1 MLAIASTLPKHR
13 EKNDK
18 PNERGGELMA
28 ENNNAPIEA
37 VRGIVSGAI
46 GFTKQVIGLIL
57 SRSDLQEEGR
67 AQVDKASNQL
77 EAAGK
82 EAEAEKARA
91 KAKVQETRQKA
102 ASSTK

>member
-1 MLAIASTLPKHR
+1 
-13 EKNDK
+13 
-18 PNERGGELMA
+18 MA
-28 ENNNAPIEA
+28 ENNSAPIEA

-102 ASSTK
+102 ASKS

>member
-1 MLAIASTLPKHR
+1 
-13 EKNDK
+13 
-18 PNERGGELMA
+18 MA
-28 ENNNAPIEA
+28 DNNSGPIEA

-57 SRSDLQEEGR
+57 SNGNLQEEGR

-77 EAAGK
+77 DAARA
-82 EAEAEKARA
+82 EAEADKARG

-102 ASSTK
+102 ASKRT

>member
-1 MLAIASTLPKHR
+1 
-13 EKNDK
+13 
-18 PNERGGELMA
+18 MA
-28 ENNNAPIEA
+28 ENNNGAIEA

-57 SRSDLQEEGR
+57 SRDDLQEEGR

-91 KAKVQETRQKA
+91 KAKAQETRQKA
-102 ASSTK
+102 ASKS

>member
-1 MLAIASTLPKHR
+1 
-13 EKNDK
+13 
-18 PNERGGELMA
+18 MA
-28 ENNNAPIEA
+28 ENNSGPVEA

-57 SRSDLQEEGR
+57 SNSSLQEEGK

-77 EAAGK
+77 EAAAK

-102 ASSTK
+102 ASKST

>member
-1 MLAIASTLPKHR
+1 
-13 EKNDK
+13 
-18 PNERGGELMA
+18 MA
-28 ENNNAPIEA
+28 ENNSGPVEA

-57 SRSDLQEEGR
+57 SNSSLQEEGK

-82 EAEAEKARA
+82 EVEAEKARA

-102 ASSTK
+102 ASKST

>member
-1 MLAIASTLPKHR
+1 
-13 EKNDK
+13 
-18 PNERGGELMA
+18 
-28 ENNNAPIEA
+28 
-37 VRGIVSGAI
+37 
-46 GFTKQVIGLIL
+46 LIL

-91 KAKVQETRQKA
+91 KAKVQESRQKA
-102 ASSTK
+102 ASGVSPK

>member
-1 MLAIASTLPKHR
+1 
-13 EKNDK
+13 
-18 PNERGGELMA
+18 MA
-28 ENNNAPIEA
+28 ENNSGPVEA
-37 VRGIVSGAI
+37 VRGVVSGAI

-82 EAEAEKARA
+82 EVEAEKARA
-91 KAKVQETRQKA
+91 KADVQEKRQKA
-102 ASSTK
+102 ASKS

>member
-1 MLAIASTLPKHR
+1 
-13 EKNDK
+13 
-18 PNERGGELMA
+18 MA
-28 ENNNAPIEA
+28 ENNSAPIEA

-57 SRSDLQEEGR
+57 RRSDLQEEGR

-91 KAKVQETRQKA
+91 QAKVQETRQKA
-102 ASSTK
+102 ASES

>member
-1 MLAIASTLPKHR
+1 
-13 EKNDK
+13 
-18 PNERGGELMA
+18 MA
-28 ENNNAPIEA
+28 ENNSGPIEA
-37 VRGIVSGAI
+37 VRGIVSSAI
-46 GFTKQVIGLIL
+46 GLTKQVIGLIL

-102 ASSTK
+102 ATKSK

>member
-1 MLAIASTLPKHR
+1 
-13 EKNDK
+13 
-18 PNERGGELMA
+18 MA
-28 ENNNAPIEA
+28 DNNSGPIEA

-57 SRSDLQEEGR
+57 SNSNLQEEGR

-77 EAAGK
+77 DAARA
-82 EAEAEKARA
+82 EAEADKARG

-102 ASSTK
+102 ASKRT

>member
-1 MLAIASTLPKHR
+1 VKTAIEEGKV
-13 EKNDK
+13 
-18 PNERGGELMA
+18 MA
-28 ENNNAPIEA
+28 ENNSGPIEA

-57 SRSDLQEEGR
+57 SRNDLQEEGR

-82 EAEAEKARA
+82 EVEAEKARA
-91 KAKVQETRQKA
+91 KAKAQESRQKA
-102 ASSTK
+102 ASKS

>member
-1 MLAIASTLPKHR
+1 VKGR
-13 EKNDK
+13 
-18 PNERGGELMA
+18 ELMA
-28 ENNNAPIEA
+28 ENNSGPIEA

-77 EAAGK
+77 EAARK

-91 KAKVQETRQKA
+91 KAKTQESRQKA
-102 ASSTK
+102 ASRPK

>member
-1 MLAIASTLPKHR
+1 
-13 EKNDK
+13 
-18 PNERGGELMA
+18 MA
-28 ENNNAPIEA
+28 DNNSAPIEA

-82 EAEAEKARA
+82 EVEAEAARA
-91 KAKVQETRQKA
+91 KAKVQESRQKA
-102 ASSTK
+102 ASKS

>member
-1 MLAIASTLPKHR
+1 
-13 EKNDK
+13 
-18 PNERGGELMA
+18 MA
-28 ENNNAPIEA
+28 ENNSAPIEA

-46 GFTKQVIGLIL
+46 GFTKQLIGLIL

-67 AQVDKASNQL
+67 AQVDKASSQL

-102 ASSTK
+102 ASKS